1 MIWICMIMQ
10 KINIGKLLSKQFKDG
25 RFQRYDAIAKYL
37 FIDEFMADGCKDDF
51 EFDLYKDMAEA
62 RGRKGKR
69 KSFIKVIKSFLKDG
83 FISDYPLIVKANFYM
98 CGGSH
103 RLACC
108 MWFDIKEIPM
118 QFHDGDKNK
127 KELFSELWIK
137 NNGINKYWDKIEKT
151 KNILFEKFKV
161 DEYN

>member
-1 MIWICMIMQ
+1 MIMQ

-25 RFQRYDAIAKYL
+25 QFQRYDAIAKYL
-37 FIDEFMADGCKDDF
+37 FIDGFMANGCKDNF
-51 EFDLYKDMAEA
+51 KFDLYKDMAMA

-69 KSFIKVIKSFLKDG
+69 KSFIKIINSFLKDG
-83 FISDYPLIVKANFYM
+83 FISDYPLIVKSNFYM

-108 MWFDIKEIPM
+108 MWLDINDIPM
-118 QFHDGDKNK
+118 KFHDGTK
-127 KELFSELWIK
+127 KKKDLFSEAWIK
-137 NNGINKYWDKIEKT
+137 SNGLDQYWDQLEKT